1 MAQLRLDQSLIS
13 RAREAAATIA
23 EGVVAFVEPRTTV
36 SIERAVLRLLGV
48 DGVNGRDVPL
58 PNVVVD
64 QLKREGLLGRGA
76 AYWVGSAIAA
86 GLGESPQAVAE
97 VVANGAPPGGWA
109 ALAAEPDVVE
119 RALAPF
125 IAEGWARVDRARE
138 TRRAL
143 VEELGESPPPW
154 LYVIVASGN
163 IFEDVPQARAAV
175 AAGADVIAVIRS
187 TAQSLLDYVPYGTTT
202 EGFGGTFATQANFA
216 LMRAALDEESRRV
229 GRYVRLTNYASG
241 LCMPEITVAAA
252 LERLDML
259 LNDAKYGII
268 FRDINMQRTLIDQ
281 HFSRRIV
288 ARAGII
294 INTGEDNYLTTADAY
309 EKAHT
314 VVASQ
319 MINQA
324 LARLAGVADEQ
335 MGLGHAFE
343 MDPSM
348 TDGFL
353 WEVAQAQL
361 VRQLFPDCP
370 IKYMPPTRYM
380 TGNIFQGHVQD
391 TLFNVASVLTRQH
404 IHLVGMLTEAVHTPL
419 MQDRY
424 LSLKAASYVKNNMAH
439 LSDEIEFKPGGR
451 IEQRANATL
460 RAAAEMLEEIATIGL
475 FAAIERAMFADISR
489 SPEGGKGLEGVL
501 LKEADYWNP
510 FDAQGAVAGSK
521 VESAGGR

>member
-1 MAQLRLDQSLIS
+1 MAALRLDHALIE
-13 RAREAAATIA
+13 RARSAAASIA
-23 EGVVAFVEPRTTV
+23 ADVVAFIEPRTTV
-36 SIERAVLRLLGV
+36 SVERAVLRLLGV
-48 DGVNGRDVPL
+48 DGVNRHDVPL
-58 PNVVVD
+58 PNAVVE
-64 QLKREGLLGRGA
+64 QLRREALLERGA
-76 AYWVGSAIAA
+76 AYWVGSAMIG
-86 GLGESPQAVAE
+86 GLGDSPQAVAE
-97 VVANGAPPGGWA
+97 TVVEHMPTGTWA
-109 ALAAEPDVVE
+109 TLAADPVAVE
-119 RALAPF
+119 RVLAPF
-125 IAEGWARVDRARE
+125 VEAGWRRVDAARE
-138 TRRAL
+138 AREAL
-143 VEELGESPPPW
+143 VAELGESPPPW

-163 IFEDVPQARAAV
+163 IYEDVPQARSAV

-187 TAQSLLDYVPYGTTT
+187 TAQSLLDYIPYGTTT

-216 LMRAALDEESRRV
+216 LMRAALDVESRRA

-281 HFSRRIV
+281 HFSRQVV

-309 EKAHT
+309 EQAHT
-314 VVASQ
+314 VIASQ

-324 LARLAGVADEQ
+324 LARLAGMADEQ

-343 MDPSM
+343 MDPAM

-361 VRQLFPDCP
+361 VRQLFPACP
-370 IKYMPPTRYM
+370 IKYMPPTRHM

-391 TLFNVASVLTRQH
+391 TLFNVASVLTRQN
-404 IHLVGMLTEAVHTPL
+404 IHLVGILTEALHTPL

-424 LSLKAASYVKNNMAH
+424 LSLKAASYVKNNLAH
-439 LSDEIEFKPGGR
+439 LGDEIEFKPGGR

-460 RAAAEMLEEIATIGL
+460 GVAVEMLEEIAEIGL
-475 FAAIERAMFADISR
+475 FAAIERGMFADIAR
-489 SPEGGKGLEGVL
+489 TRTGGKGLEGVL
-501 LKEADYWNP
+501 LKAPEYWNP
-510 FDAQGAVAGSK
+510 FERVEARVAGSR
-521 VESAGGR
+521 EQRQQR

>member
-1 MAQLRLDQSLIS
+1 MAHLRLDNSLIE
-13 RAREAAATIA
+13 RARRAAATVA
-23 EGVVAFVEPRTTV
+23 ADVVAFIEPRTTISV
-36 SIERAVLRLLGV
+36 ERAVLRLLGV
-48 DGVNGRDVPL
+48 DGVNRRDVPL

-64 QLKREGLLGRGA
+64 QLRRERLLGRGA
-76 AYWVGSAIAA
+76 AFWVGSAMVA
-86 GLGESPQAVAE
+86 GLGDSPQAVAE
-97 VVANGAPPGGWA
+97 AVAEHMPPGSWHT
-109 ALAAEPDVVE
+109 LAADPVAVE

-125 IAEGWARVDRARE
+125 ITAGWARVDAARDACD
-138 TRRAL
+138 AL
-143 VEELGESPPPW
+143 VDELGESPPPW

-163 IFEDVPQARAAV
+163 IFEDVSQARTAV

-187 TAQSLLDYVPYGTTT
+187 TAQSLLDYIPYGTTT

-216 LMRAALDEESRRV
+216 LMRAALDEESHRA

-281 HFSRRIV
+281 QFSRRIV
-288 ARAGII
+288 ARANII

-309 EKAHT
+309 EQAHT
-314 VVASQ
+314 VIASQ

-324 LARLAGVADEQ
+324 LARLAGMADEQ

-343 MDPSM
+343 MNPALP
-348 TDGFL
+348 DGFL

-361 VRQLFPDCP
+361 VRELFPTCP

-391 TLFNVASVLTRQH
+391 TLFNVASVLTRQS
-404 IHLVGMLTEAVHTPL
+404 IHLVGILTEALHTPL

-439 LSDEIEFKPGGR
+439 LGEEIEFRPGGR
-451 IEQRANATL
+451 IERRANETL
-460 RAAAEMLEEIATIGL
+460 RAATEMLEEIAAIGL
-475 FAAIERAMFADISR
+475 FAAIERAMFADIARSR
-489 SPEGGKGLEGVL
+489 EGGKGLEGVL
-501 LKEADYWNP
+501 LKGPEYWNP
-510 FDAQGAVAGSK
+510 FGVMEGLKVRK
-521 VESAGGR
+521 VEGW